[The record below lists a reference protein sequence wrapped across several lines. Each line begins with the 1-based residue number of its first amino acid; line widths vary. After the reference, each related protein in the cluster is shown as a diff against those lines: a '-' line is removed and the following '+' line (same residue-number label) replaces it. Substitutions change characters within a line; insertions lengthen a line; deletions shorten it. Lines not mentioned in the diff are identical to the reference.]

1 MRRTRSVVVSG
12 LTLLIAAG
20 CGVPV
25 DDEPRDLGAPRA
37 GYGSS
42 APVPDGF
49 GAAVERLYLV
59 RDGMLVR
66 VIRRV
71 PAPRTPDNM
80 LADLLAGPTVDERAD
95 GLGSA
100 LSTMSVTGMTIVQRR
115 ATIAV
120 ASPGERS
127 DEVLA
132 YAQIVATLTS
142 QGAEIGTVS
151 FSSDGQPLGVPRAD
165 GVLSTAPLTIADY
178 AELIDS

>member
-1 MRRTRSVVVSG
+1 VRRTRAVLPLG
-12 LTLLIAAG
+12 LIFLLLAA

-25 DDEPRDLGAPRA
+25 DDAPRDLGDPRA
-37 GYGSS
+37 GSDASS
-42 APVPDGF
+42 PAPDGF

-59 RDGMLVR
+59 REGMLVR

-71 PAPRTPDNM
+71 PAPRTPDDM
-80 LADLLAGPTVDERAD
+80 LADLLAGPTVEERAD

-100 LSTMSVTGMTIVQRR
+100 LSTMNVTGMSIVQRR

-120 ASPGERS
+120 GSPGARS

-151 FSSDGQPLGVPRAD
+151 FSAGGQPLGVPRAD
-165 GVLSTAPLTIADY
+165 GVLSAAPLTIADY
-178 AELIDS
+178 AELIGS